1 MKQHY
6 LRDQRG
12 VAMLLELALV
22 AVVLALA
29 GLAVYQASHR
39 AKTAATTTASPAANS
54 ASNLASETAA
64 ASLQDSAADA
74 DLSATAESS
83 TDELSA
89 TDTDVTNLGSSS
101 DAF

>member
-1 MKQHY
+1 
-6 LRDQRG
+6 
-12 VAMLLELALV
+12 MLLELVLV
-22 AVVLALA
+22 AAVLALA

-39 AKTAATTTASPAANS
+39 SKQAATAPVATPANNPTS
-54 ASNLASETAA
+54 LASEAAA

-83 TDELSA
+83 ADELSA